1 VLQALPVTP
10 TDADADTGV
19 PAFSVQLML
28 PVFAAGLVE
37 VNGLAAAAVTVTVP
51 PVAAATLPML
61 QLTVPSVLT
70 QPPVQL
76 TKLKPAGS
84 GSVIVTPV
92 PLAVP

>member
-1 VLQALPVTP
+1 LHALPVTP
-10 TDADADTGV
+10 TAADAATGD

-28 PVFAAGLVE
+28 PVFAAGLGD
-37 VNGLAAAAVTVTVP
+37 VNGLAAVAVRVTVP
-51 PVAAATLPML
+51 PPADATVPMF